1 MRIINKRLLINLFI
15 VLAVVFTA
23 ACNDNKE
30 KIEILKIDG
39 LWIDR
44 VPENTISEPNATRYC
59 NGVQNYLLVPSS
71 VQKDSDINIKLYG
84 CWASGTSII
93 DNEVFH
99 SFKSNISG
107 NKILLTVLKETSDK
121 GFDTD
126 MALDFF
132 KLRKE
137 YNITTNDFEVG
148 DVKFVVKNPD
158 GEELTTNI
166 TIE

>member
-1 MRIINKRLLINLFI
+1 MYINYKNLIRFLLILT
-15 VLAVVFTA
+15 VVFTT

-59 NGVQNYLLVPSS
+59 NGVQNYLLLPSS

-84 CWASGTSII
+84 CWDSETRLVNNQI
-93 DNEVFH
+93 FH
-99 SFKSNISG
+99 AFKSTKKD
-107 NKILLTVLKETSDK
+107 NKITLTVLKKILNDERGGDL
-121 GFDTD
+121 
-126 MALDFF
+126 ALDFF